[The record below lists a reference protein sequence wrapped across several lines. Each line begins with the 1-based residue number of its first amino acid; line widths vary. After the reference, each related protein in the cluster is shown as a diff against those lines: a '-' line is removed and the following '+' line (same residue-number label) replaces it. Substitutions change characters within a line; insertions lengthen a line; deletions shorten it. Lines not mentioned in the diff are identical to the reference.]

1 MKKAFSSQFG
11 KQFGKFGKAN
21 FFSKDS
27 STVLPGYRLT
37 EHRLSLDAV
46 ELLCRVPLSVG
57 HGSHF
62 NHSLSLPLSPYLS
75 YIMLYAR
82 TSQRSRENCFVREDP
97 QE

>member
-1 MKKAFSSQFG
+1 MMKKAFSSQFG

-62 NHSLSLPLSPYLS
+62 NHSLSLPIFLILCC
-75 YIMLYAR
+75 MRAR
-82 TSQRSRENCFVREDP
+82 LNEAGKTVL
-97 QE
+97 